1 MVTMGVHNFL
11 YLIAPLKHFSF
22 PPYKDT
28 VWTLQILE
36 VCGRRLWGGFECWK
50 RCLRLYIQEAKEQIS
65 FFLV

>member
-22 PPYKDT
+22 PPYKDS

-36 VCGRRLWGGFECWK
+36 VCGRRLWGG
-50 RCLRLYIQEAKEQIS
+50 L
-65 FFLV
+65 